1 MENKTLTDEIYA
13 ELVGG
18 LKTGLGH
25 SVQYTELLA
34 LPSPSLFSNHG

>member
-18 LKTGLGH
+18 LETGLGH
-25 SVQYTELLA
+25 MYNTRN
-34 LPSPSLFSNHG
+34 F